1 MVIMKTL
8 HRRFGAAVLSSE
20 YRQLISSSLAI
31 KNSRRLFH
39 DSFRCTS
46 ALTNTTLSV
55 ACNRDRRD
63 DEFGKTSSLLPN
75 QFSLI
80 QLRSYRVTARKEN
93 LSLVMSLGAVAL
105 TAKAA
110 QYGVRAY
117 KEWQESQ
124 ERLKKEQDES
134 LGQEAETHRE
144 TDRQKKATTGDNESN
159 LFSRLFGFSVGS
171 KYYEGGFE
179 EKMSRREAALIL
191 GVRESSSVK
200 RIKEAHRRILILNHP
215 DTGGSNY
222 LASKVNEAKELLLKG
237 KE

>member
-1 MVIMKTL
+1 MVVIL
-8 HRRFGAAVLSSE
+8 RRQFVAALSGENQLSSLSHNR
-20 YRQLISSSLAI
+20 Y
-31 KNSRRLFH
+31 RRLYQ
-39 DSFRCTS
+39 
-46 ALTNTTLSV
+46 NTTQCSTAVTNIPLK
-55 ACNRDRRD
+55 ALNRDKQ
-63 DEFGKTSSLLPN
+63 DESSAKIVRAGNLTPPLPGR
-75 QFSLI
+75 FSLS
-80 QLRSYRVTARKEN
+80 QSRSYQISARKEN

-117 KEWQESQ
+117 KEWQESH
-124 ERLKKEQDES
+124 EF
-134 LGQEAETHRE
+134 
-144 TDRQKKATTGDNESN
+144 QKKQQDDGLGENAREAQKEADKQNKAASGESQN
-159 LFSRLFGFSVGS
+159 IFSQLFGFSVGS

-179 EKMSRREAALIL
+179 ERMSRREAALIL
-191 GVRESSSVK
+191 GVRESSSAK

>member
-1 MVIMKTL
+1 
-8 HRRFGAAVLSSE
+8 
-20 YRQLISSSLAI
+20 
-31 KNSRRLFH
+31 
-39 DSFRCTS
+39 
-46 ALTNTTLSV
+46 V

-63 DEFGKTSSLLPN
+63 DECGKTSSLFPA
-75 QFSLI
+75 QFSLM
-80 QLRSYRVTARKEN
+80 QLRSYHVTARNEN

-117 KEWQESQ
+117 KEWQVSQ
-124 ERLKKEQDES
+124 ERLQKEQDES
-134 LGQEAETHRE
+134 LGQKTETQRE
-144 TDRQKKATTGDNESN
+144 TDRQKKATTGDNQSN